1 MATSGSVDFN
11 RTRNEII
18 EGALRLCGQTSPGE
32 TPGAAE
38 VQDAAEALNMMVK
51 AWQAQGIHL
60 WAQQEA
66 TLFIEDGKYEYD
78 LGSSGDHATDSFSE
92 TTLSAAA
99 ADTDGTVDLTD
110 ATIASDGDY
119 IGIVL
124 DNDTYHWT
132 TVNGAPS
139 GSTVTLTAAIDGA
152 AASGNTVYVYT
163 SKVDRPLKVIEARR
177 RNSSDIDT
185 PLRMYSRQE
194 YFDLSNKTTKAKVTQ
209 FYYEPKLT
217 NGKLYIWPAPNG
229 VSDVLKF
236 SYYRP
241 LEDFDTTTDNPD
253 FPQEWLEAMKYNL
266 AVRLAPEYGIDIQQR
281 QWLKIEASEYL
292 ADVLTWDAADES
304 VYFQAATDW
313 TN

>member
-18 EGALRLCGQTSPGE
+18 DGALRLCGQTTPGE

-38 VQDAAEALNMMVK
+38 VQDASEALNMMVK

-60 WAQQEA
+60 WAQREA

-78 LGSSGDHATDSFSE
+78 LGPSGDHATDSFSE
-92 TTLSAAA
+92 TTLSSAA
-99 ADTDGTVDLTD
+99 ADTDGTVELAD

-124 DNDTYHWT
+124 DSDTYHWT

-139 GSTVTLTAAIDGA
+139 GSTVTLTTAIDGA

-177 RNSSDIDT
+177 RDSSDIDT
-185 PLRMYSRQE
+185 PIQMSSRQE
-194 YFDLSNKTTKAKVTQ
+194 YFDLSNKASQAKTTQ
-209 FYYEPKLT
+209 FYFEPRLT
-217 NGKLYIWPAPNG
+217 NGKLYIWPAPDG
-229 VSDVLKF
+229 VSDVIKY

-241 LEDFDTTTDNPD
+241 LEDFDSATNEPD
-253 FPQEWLEAMKYNL
+253 FPQEWIEPIKYNL
-266 AVRLAPEYGIDIQQR
+266 AVRLAPEYGLDMQQR
-281 QWLKIEASEYL
+281 QWLKMEANEYL
-292 ADVLTWDAADES
+292 AGALSWDAAEES
-304 VYFQAATDW
+304 VYFQIATDW
-313 TN
+313 NG